1 MGDRVSGLP
10 QAQLMAAARKGRWA
24 SVALRWA
31 SVALRGSCGAVGRA
45 NRHASLPGSDANRR
59 KKSCP
64 TLQSLAATNL
74 RMSINSQGAD
84 GSRLIGGVF
93 MADDMEKKGQQGGQ
107 PGQGQQGG
115 KPGQYDQ
122 PGQPGQGQQSGQ
134 PGQQQ
139 PKKGGQG
146 QHDEEDDQNRDRQ
159 RRA

>member
-10 QAQLMAAARKGRWA
+10 QAQLMAAARKG
-24 SVALRWA
+24 RWA

-93 MADDMEKKGQQGGQ
+93 MADDTEKKGQQGGQ

-115 KPGQYDQ
+115 KSGQYGQ

-146 QHDEEDDQNRDRQ
+146 QHDNEEDDQNRDRQ
-159 RRA
+159 RRAS